1 MKLISL
7 LATRTGLVAI
17 VLGGFLVSSC
27 VSDSSDTE
35 DIELSEE
42 YYEFQ
47 DFNLSDFEIDG
58 FISLPDETANIG
70 ASTTPEITHVQSDI
84 KWEIKVGQNFTLLI
98 EDYADINDLVS
109 VEKKLLAERT
119 FYKIEYIIDDEDL
132 ILYQRTLIVGGMENA
147 SKAVGFE
154 HKSYHVYGQKRING
168 ITYELKSRPEGYG
181 KMIIELM
188 AKSIKSFKTASDS

>member
-7 LATRTGLVAI
+7 LVTRTGIVAI

-27 VSDSSDTE
+27 SSDSSDIE

-119 FYKIEYIIDDEDL
+119 FYL
-132 ILYQRTLIVGGMENA
+132 
-147 SKAVGFE
+147 
-154 HKSYHVYGQKRING
+154 
-168 ITYELKSRPEGYG
+168 RPKKNQWYN
-181 KMIIELM
+181 L
-188 AKSIKSFKTASDS
+188 